1 MGLVLMFSGL
11 SIAPPDVPAMKKKWF
26 GYDGPLADEKKWS
39 EIAYSCAQ
47 CQ

>member
-1 MGLVLMFSGL
+1 MFSGL

-26 GYDGPLADEKKWS
+26 GYEGPAADAKKWS
-39 EIAYSCAQ
+39 EMAYSLAH